1 MVKRANL
8 KTQVEPSTELIKI
21 LSKTVKCPNQNFLES
36 IFETWRN
43 IAVSSRPL
51 NPAQK
56 HDLLIATEDVP
67 DVPWVFWNPIY
78 KVAMD
83 QQNPLLP
90 KHLNEHQAADITGLS
105 VKTLRRMRHEMRGP
119 QYVKLGRRVVY
130 SEADL
135 GNWLHVHRVE
145 TGI

>member
-1 MVKRANL
+1 
-8 KTQVEPSTELIKI
+8 
-21 LSKTVKCPNQNFLES
+21 
-36 IFETWRN
+36 
-43 IAVSSRPL
+43 
-51 NPAQK
+51 
-56 HDLLIATEDVP
+56 
-67 DVPWVFWNPIY
+67 
-78 KVAMD
+78 MD

-90 KHLNEHQAADITGLS
+90 KHLNEHQAADVTGLS

>member
-1 MVKRANL
+1 MDKY
-8 KTQVEPSTELIKI
+8 KSPS
-21 LSKTVKCPNQNFLES
+21 
-36 IFETWRN
+36 
-43 IAVSSRPL
+43 
-51 NPAQK
+51 
-56 HDLLIATEDVP
+56 
-67 DVPWVFWNPIY
+67 
-78 KVAMD
+78 
-83 QQNPLLP
+83 LP